1 MLHINGKNFVKNFF
15 QITKKEITE
24 ESIPLVR
31 ERIKNLVIEKV
42 KNLVEERLDGEW
54 WRIDE
59 LKKEKF
65 DFFSMYEMSKEVGF
79 FNNFDYIADKFIL
92 ENLNE
97 ILKNLEIKKDVITKK
112 EVRKFYSYLIQQI
125 ILVNMKNLKVEA
137 EGEDYSWKS
146 QEIIKT
152 FLASKKVIMATT
164 MNKNSSA
171 KRDDLVYK
179 KIEQN
184 AIVEH
189 DWKVFLDIYNK
200 IKRNAYC
207 SIDAKEI
214 LEKKWI
220 YGVRSDKAIHLD
232 LLKLKEELE
241 IYQFKVR
248 KW

>member
-1 MLHINGKNFVKNFF
+1 
-15 QITKKEITE
+15 
-24 ESIPLVR
+24 
-31 ERIKNLVIEKV
+31 
-42 KNLVEERLDGEW
+42 
-54 WRIDE
+54 
-59 LKKEKF
+59 
-65 DFFSMYEMSKEVGF
+65 
-79 FNNFDYIADKFIL
+79 
-92 ENLNE
+92 
-97 ILKNLEIKKDVITKK
+97 
-112 EVRKFYSYLIQQI
+112 
-125 ILVNMKNLKVEA
+125 MKNLKVEA